1 MQMAT
6 RQAEHWDQRT
16 GGETRLEAGSRLKR
30 RVVIANARPRWD
42 RSGRSMVDV
51 GGGSS
56 PLAGAFLERGHS
68 YLRCSTSLALVYEQ
82 LIGAQVPPLKRC
94 NGWLVM
100 YGRGPSRRYAVR
112 HDRALFH
119 CRSTDQDRDAYLRT
133 LDEAIGTE
141 RAVVIIATFARR
153 MARSGARASS
163 CRSAPLILRP
173 PEAPGGR

>member
-1 MQMAT
+1 MLDRAGIGP
-6 RQAEHWDQRT
+6 AEAWST
-16 GGETRLEAGSRLKR
+16 WVEAVHRSRVPSLNGD
-30 RVVIANARPRWD
+30 IPT
-42 RSGRSMVDV
+42 
-51 GGGSS
+51 
-56 PLAGAFLERGHS
+56 
-68 YLRCSTSLALVYEQ
+68 LRCSTSLALVYEQ

-94 NGWLVM
+94 NGFGDVRTW
-100 YGRGPSRRYAVR
+100 RPSRRYAVR

-173 PEAPGGR
+173 P

>member
-1 MQMAT
+1 MQMTA

-68 YLRCSTSLALVYEQ
+68 DLTVLDVLALVYEQ

-100 YGRGPSRRYAVR
+100 YGRGDRRGA
-112 HDRALFH
+112 
-119 CRSTDQDRDAYLRT
+119 
-133 LDEAIGTE
+133 
-141 RAVVIIATFARR
+141 
-153 MARSGARASS
+153 MRSGTIERSS
-163 CRSAPLILRP
+163 IAGVPTKIVMPICEL
-173 PEAPGGR
+173 